1 MSLTFLPHK
10 PTARRRLEC
19 GVARLLFAALAV
31 LGSDLVVA
39 QTPAE
44 QSLGS
49 EPFRIIAPFPP
60 GGPIDTLARILSA
73 GLAERYK
80 QPAIV
85 DNRAG
90 ANGNIGI
97 DLVKGAA
104 PTGHTLLVVPAGNL
118 TINPT
123 LMPKLSYNVEADF
136 APVASLAKAPN
147 VLAVNPSVP
156 VKTVAELVAFS
167 KVKPDSVSYASPG
180 VGSGL
185 HLAGELFK
193 QHSGADILHVAYKG
207 SAPGLNDVLGGTV
220 PMIIGNLPALL
231 PYIQSGKLRPLAVT
245 DPTRAPA
252 LPDVPTLA
260 EAGVPGV
267 AVTSW
272 YGVVAPRKTP
282 APVLAQLARDIT
294 QIFNAPATKAQL
306 EKQGLNVWIT
316 TGSAFGK
323 VIRKETAT
331 WALIIKS
338 RKIEP
343 Q

>member
-1 MSLTFLPHK
+1 MRLYSSLK
-10 PTARRRLEC
+10 I
-19 GVARLLFAALAV
+19 
-31 LGSDLVVA
+31 LVVIACAGLLPSVQA
-39 QTPAE
+39 QDAVDK
-44 QSLGS
+44 QLSS
-49 EPFRIIAPFPP
+49 QPFVIVAPFPP
-60 GGPIDTLARILSA
+60 GGPIDTLARILA
-73 GLAERYK
+73 TGLAERYK
-80 QPAIV
+80 QPAV
-85 DNRAG
+85 VENRTG

-97 DLVKGAA
+97 DLVKRAA

-123 LMPKLSYNVEADF
+123 LMPNLGYSVEADF

-156 VKTVAELVAFS
+156 ALNLAQLVALS
-167 KVKPDSVSYASPG
+167 KAKPDLLSYASPG

-193 QHSGADILHVAYKG
+193 KQSGANILHVAYKG
-207 SAPGLNDVLGGTV
+207 TTPGLNDVLGGTV
-220 PMIIGNLPALL
+220 PMILGNLPALL
-231 PYIQSGKLRPLAVT
+231 PHIQSGKLRPLAVT
-245 DPTRAPA
+245 DPTRASA
-252 LPDVPTLA
+252 LPEVPTLA

-272 YGVVAPRKTP
+272 YGVLAPRQTP

-294 QIFNAPATKAQL
+294 QIFNAPATKTQL
-306 EKQGLNVWIT
+306 EKQGLSVWIT
-316 TGSAFGK
+316 TGPAFGE
-323 VIRKETAT
+323 VIRKEAAT
-331 WALIIKS
+331 WAPIIKS